1 MSNGM
6 KLVILA
12 GLLAVGYGVYRWT
25 AGDMPD
31 VVLANGQ
38 RLGGDK
44 VRSPIK
50 AGLVASQTGQTINFA
65 LHLRDADGQAIRSVN
80 LPGGRR
86 PAATITITDPGGGVL
101 HTGTFRYG

>member
-6 KLVILA
+6 KFVILA
-12 GLLAVGYGVYRWT
+12 GLLAVSYGVYRWA

-38 RLGGDK
+38 RLSGDK

-50 AGLVASQTGQTINFA
+50 AGLIASQSGQTINFA
-65 LHLRDADGQAIRSVN
+65 LHLRDADDQAIRSVT

-86 PAATITITDPGGGVL
+86 PAAKITITDPGGSVL
-101 HTGTFRYG
+101 HTGSFRYG

>member
-6 KLVILA
+6 KLIILA
-12 GLLAVGYGVYRWT
+12 ALLSVGYGVYRWT
-25 AGDMPD
+25 LGDMPE

-38 RLGGDK
+38 RLSGDK

-50 AGLVASQTGQTINFA
+50 AGLVASQVGQQIVFGLN
-65 LHLRDADGQAIRSVN
+65 LRDADGQTIRAVV

-86 PAATITITDPGGGVL
+86 PAAKITIADPGGSVL